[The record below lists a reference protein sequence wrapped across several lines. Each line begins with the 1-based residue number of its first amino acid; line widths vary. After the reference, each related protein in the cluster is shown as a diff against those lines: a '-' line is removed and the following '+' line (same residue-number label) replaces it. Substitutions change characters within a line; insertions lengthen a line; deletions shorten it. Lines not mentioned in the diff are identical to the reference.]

1 MQQPIQTLEV
11 KSNERV
17 NEHVSKIGLDEFF
30 EKYKPVS
37 NPESTDGEDFW
48 LKNCMFDLSNSD
60 KAHVAEVFKFSPNKV
75 WTVHHSDSGDIE
87 WIESGLH
94 YVNRNGFIITE
105 VPYTGAKDLLVHE
118 DYRYLDAKIIVNLK
132 EEVDQ
137 DDFSEPLADM
147 LYENNFAM
155 GFALEVE
162 FDFESIKNF
171 LVIKLTIIEFD
182 ADPEV
187 NVVLATLRKV
197 MDEYKSSRP
206 EIASFA
212 LDVAH
217 EVKSYF

>member
-1 MQQPIQTLEV
+1 MQQSIQTLEV

-17 NEHVSKIGLDEFF
+17 IEHVSKMGLDKFF

-48 LKNCMFDLSNSD
+48 LKDCMFDLSNSD

-105 VPYTGAKDLLVHE
+105 VPHTGANDLLVHE
-118 DYRYLDAKIIVNLK
+118 DYRYLNAKVIVNLK
-132 EEVDQ
+132 EEVDH

-147 LYENNFAM
+147 LYEKNFEM

-171 LVIKLTIIEFD
+171 LIIKLSIIEFD

-187 NVVLATLRKV
+187 NRIVSTLRGV
-197 MDEYKSSRP
+197 MDECKESRS
-206 EIASFA
+206 EIASFSI
-212 LDVAH
+212 DVAH